1 MTNVTSDKTDPIE
14 ILLERRTAIQNDLKT
29 SKTALADANARMKR
43 AIEES
48 LLYTT
53 QISTLNEA
61 LAKLGYVEPGQEA
74 HAP

>member
-1 MTNVTSDKTDPIE
+1 MSDKTNPID
-14 ILLERRTAIQNDLKT
+14 ILLERRSAIEVDLKT
-29 SKTALADANARMKR
+29 SKVQISDAAARTKR

-53 QISTLNEA
+53 QIATINEA
-61 LAKLGYVEPGQEA
+61 LAKLGYIEPGQEA

>member
-1 MTNVTSDKTDPIE
+1 MTDKTDPIE
-14 ILLERRTAIQNDLKT
+14 VLLERRDSIKKDLT
-29 SKTALADANARMKR
+29 SSSVHMSDAQSRMKR

-53 QISTLNEA
+53 QIATINEA
-61 LAKLGYVEPGQEA
+61 LAKLGYVESGQEV